1 MLKLPKII
9 YTLLIATFL
18 ERFSYFLIIPFLSI
32 YLSKNY
38 DYSGFQIGFVISL
51 FAITALFM
59 SFVAA
64 PFIDKLNKKIL
75 IYGGLLLTAISF
87 LFFPLINTYSGF
99 LIFSIVNSIGNSFLS
114 PTYKAMIA
122 IFVEENYKQLVFN
135 VRYYLINI
143 SATLAPLLSTQLQR
157 FGVKNIC
164 YIIVFAY
171 CINLAIFTYSFVKG
185 KYDFNPKISKAKI
198 SLRETFNILSMN
210 KAFMYLILGQ
220 ILFVFGYN
228 IMTSILPQY
237 FAINH
242 SQIDASK
249 LFAFL
254 LAVNGVTVITCQ
266 LFVYKFS
273 QIVSI
278 KTCIII
284 GAFMMPLGLFFIGVL
299 ENTLLQSVSMVVFTL
314 GEMSVFTMIDIRIDE
329 ISSVTHKGSYYSL
342 AGLQNIGALSA
353 PLIGGVL
360 IDNITKGVLLFGILS
375 LISLCSIIFFRRS
388 NSQSLEV

>member
-122 IFVEENYKQLVFN
+122 IFV
-135 VRYYLINI
+135 
-143 SATLAPLLSTQLQR
+143 
-157 FGVKNIC
+157 
-164 YIIVFAY
+164 
-171 CINLAIFTYSFVKG
+171 
-185 KYDFNPKISKAKI
+185 
-198 SLRETFNILSMN
+198 
-210 KAFMYLILGQ
+210 
-220 ILFVFGYN
+220 
-228 IMTSILPQY
+228 
-237 FAINH
+237 
-242 SQIDASK
+242 
-249 LFAFL
+249 
-254 LAVNGVTVITCQ
+254 
-266 LFVYKFS
+266 
-273 QIVSI
+273 
-278 KTCIII
+278 
-284 GAFMMPLGLFFIGVL
+284 
-299 ENTLLQSVSMVVFTL
+299 
-314 GEMSVFTMIDIRIDE
+314 
-329 ISSVTHKGSYYSL
+329 
-342 AGLQNIGALSA
+342 
-353 PLIGGVL
+353 
-360 IDNITKGVLLFGILS
+360 
-375 LISLCSIIFFRRS
+375 
-388 NSQSLEV
+388 